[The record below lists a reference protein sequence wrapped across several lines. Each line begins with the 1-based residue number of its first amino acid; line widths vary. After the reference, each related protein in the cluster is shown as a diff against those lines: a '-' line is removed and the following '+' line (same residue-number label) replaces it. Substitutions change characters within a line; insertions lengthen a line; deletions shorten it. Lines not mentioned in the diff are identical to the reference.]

1 MEFQKLQNSRNLKN
15 LKNSFE
21 KFIMRLKCFLGFE
34 EGKVLSNFTF
44 NYCPLVWSVHHQ
56 LILCLKYKIC
66 KNERF
71 SFIDNDYSSS
81 YEELLK
87 SLEKTTINVCNPVDT
102 RCKLNVHKT
111 FNLRPVS
118 AGNYLNL
125 CIEILITLNNINPNF
140 VR

>member
-1 MEFQKLQNSRNLKN
+1 
-15 LKNSFE
+15 
-21 KFIMRLKCFLGFE
+21 MRLKCFLGYE
-34 EGKVLSNFTF
+34 ERKVLSSFTF
-44 NYCPLVWSVHHQ
+44 NYCPLVWSVYHQ
-56 LILCLKYKIC
+56 LTLCLKYKIC

-81 YEELLK
+81 YEKLLK
-87 SLEKTTINVCNPVDT
+87 LLEKTSITVCNPVDT

-125 CIEILITLNNINPNF
+125 CIEILTTLNNINPNF